1 MSSEKREGSLAE
13 AFGVDPDEL
22 RSGVGETTPPPS
34 TPRTS
39 SAPSL
44 PSTSSPPAAAQPSRP
59 APPEQPVE
67 VSPGIVLIG
76 GHEYVVRED
85 GHYEPASNRVQLN
98 FRVTAKEKHLLEQLA
113 YEERRTLVSYLREA
127 LSSRGLI

>member
-1 MSSEKREGSLAE
+1 MSSEKRKGSLAE

-34 TPRTS
+34 
-39 SAPSL
+39 L
-44 PSTSSPPAAAQPSRP
+44 PSMPSMSSTPAAEQAPPP

-67 VSPGIVLIG
+67 VSPGIVQIA

-127 LSSRGLI
+127 LTSRGLI